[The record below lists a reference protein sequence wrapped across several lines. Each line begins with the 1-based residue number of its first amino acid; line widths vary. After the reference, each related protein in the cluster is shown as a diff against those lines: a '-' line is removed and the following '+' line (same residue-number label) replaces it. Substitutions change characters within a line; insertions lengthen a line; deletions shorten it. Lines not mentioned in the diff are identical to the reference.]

1 MKLNVQLLSLATIA
15 AAASK
20 IAAQTNAQ
28 FTGFEGNYG
37 CSTAGGNTAIV
48 FNVKVHYKVCSLN
61 PILSNLL
68 TENIDQD
75 NPYTMPGIG
84 SAYIDFVPSNCA
96 VVFCFAG
103 QSCVNND
110 DISGTQGSCV
120 EAVINDDISGT
131 QGSCVEATR
140 IPSL

>member
-48 FNVKVHYKVCSLN
+48 FNVEDALQSMLSKVRC
-61 PILSNLL
+61 LSNLL
-68 TENIDQD
+68 T
-75 NPYTMPGIG
+75 
-84 SAYIDFVPSNCA
+84 
-96 VVFCFAG
+96 
-103 QSCVNND
+103 
-110 DISGTQGSCV
+110 
-120 EAVINDDISGT
+120 
-131 QGSCVEATR
+131 
-140 IPSL
+140 